1 MQDKCKELAESG
13 PLSQVVP
20 SGAVAG
26 FVISFAPTE
35 AQDFNERISYTV
47 NGKHTFNF
55 AVTADVGPILCELRP
70 PALFFEFGNDSTEM
84 EVSRSTTIVNTS
96 NAVANYK
103 WSVEAGSA
111 YSVVPAAGSIPPN
124 SSVSAVVTFR
134 PIANAGA
141 ATRMTLLVQGGDDV
155 VAAPTLVCTASVDE
169 PKLVF
174 AAKKVRVQ
182 CLRGCVRVC
191 CWCVCM

>member
-1 MQDKCKELAESG
+1 M
-13 PLSQVVP
+13 
-20 SGAVAG
+20 
-26 FVISFAPTE
+26 
-35 AQDFNERISYTV
+35 
-47 NGKHTFNF
+47 
-55 AVTADVGPILCELRP
+55 
-70 PALFFEFGNDSTEM
+70 
-84 EVSRSTTIVNTS
+84 
-96 NAVANYK
+96 
-103 WSVEAGSA
+103 GSA

-182 CLRGCVRVC
+182 GVSVLLLSVHVCVRGFELGASLFVC
-191 CWCVCM
+191 LVPSLVCSDACATVTVVV